1 MRASGEYENV
11 STRHAVFK
19 NIHQSTARATFTD
32 AAAEFAFRRGRT
44 TSDMT
49 REKDELTTR
58 TMTALVRLIDQR
70 NYAPGERLPS
80 ERELAE
86 RFGVGRGVVREVLS
100 VLEGLRYL
108 ERRPNSGIYLNVAP
122 ERISLETLTLFSGLD
137 LALSTEQLAQTMEVR
152 RIIEV
157 QAVILAAQRRTDED
171 IANIGGIVA
180 RFDEA
185 VDNSIESVANL
196 DYEFHMAIFRATH
209 NLVLMQ
215 LVSPFY
221 IMSEN
226 RRLLFFKDKERSRA
240 SNAQHRQI
248 FSALADQDAERAK
261 AVMSDHIGR
270 VERHYGL

>member
-1 MRASGEYENV
+1 
-11 STRHAVFK
+11 
-19 NIHQSTARATFTD
+19 
-32 AAAEFAFRRGRT
+32 
-44 TSDMT
+44 
-49 REKDELTTR
+49 
-58 TMTALVRLIDQR
+58 MTALVRLIDQR

-171 IANIGGIVA
+171 IANIGGIVE

-226 RRLLFFKDKERSRA
+226 RRLLFFRDKERSRA
-240 SNAQHRQI
+240 SNEQHKQI

-261 AVMSDHIGR
+261 AVMTDHIGR

>member
-1 MRASGEYENV
+1 
-11 STRHAVFK
+11 
-19 NIHQSTARATFTD
+19 
-32 AAAEFAFRRGRT
+32 
-44 TSDMT
+44 
-49 REKDELTTR
+49 
-58 TMTALVRLIDQR
+58 MTALVRLIDQR

-122 ERISLETLTLFSGLD
+122 ERISLETLTLFSGLN
-137 LALSTEQLAQTMEVR
+137 LTLSTEQLAQTMEVR

-185 VDNSIESVANL
+185 IDNSIESVANL
-196 DYEFHMAIFRATH
+196 DYEFHMAMFRATH

-221 IMSEN
+221 IMSES

-240 SNAQHRQI
+240 SNAQHKQI